1 MNDAHMVL
9 NDDGIQELLKS
20 EGMQR
25 LLLDGHARKI
35 ADAAGPGNIAGVDI
49 GRTRARGYVVTATP
63 AAQEAEAIHRTL
75 TRAIEA
81 GR

>member
-1 MNDAHMVL
+1 MSDVRIVINDH
-9 NDDGIQELLKS
+9 GIQELLKS
-20 EGMQR
+20 AAIKADLEER
-25 LLLDGHARKI
+25 AKKI
-35 ADAAGPGNIAGVDI
+35 AEAAGPGNVAGVDE

-63 AAQEAEAIHRTL
+63 QAQEAEATNRSL